1 MAFDYTKAAAT
12 ALRLIANFGLVG
24 EIRAYNGTF
33 DGVAGT
39 VSDEYTSTA
48 ATLVTVPS
56 VDSLIRFDDQFRE
69 SLVLGKARVFLV
81 AANGLDFDPAPGN
94 CILHEGQLWE
104 IGSGPGQGGVMPLNP
119 AGTPV
124 MFICGCMA
132 GGRNPFHIAF
142 EFLSSPWGGTYL
154 DRNTEIN
161 GKASYLKLETGDFGS
176 GTETSVYW
184 SGTRWNLWQNGTS
197 LVAHNSGDTETPPE
211 TGWTYLL

>member
-1 MAFDYTKAAAT
+1 MAFNYTQAAAT
-12 ALRLIANFGLVG
+12 AQRLIANFGFTG

-39 VSDEYTSTA
+39 VSEDYSKTA

-56 VDSLIRFDDQFRE
+56 SDSIGSFDDTFKER
-69 SLVLGKARVFLV
+69 LVVGKARVFLV
-81 AANGLDFDPAPGN
+81 AANGLEFEPVPGN

-132 GGRNPFHIAF
+132 GGRDPNA
-142 EFLSSPWGGTYL
+142 
-154 DRNTEIN
+154 
-161 GKASYLKLETGDFGS
+161 GS
-176 GTETSVYW
+176 EV
-184 SGTRWNLWQNGTS
+184 
-197 LVAHNSGDTETPPE
+197 
-211 TGWTYLL
+211 